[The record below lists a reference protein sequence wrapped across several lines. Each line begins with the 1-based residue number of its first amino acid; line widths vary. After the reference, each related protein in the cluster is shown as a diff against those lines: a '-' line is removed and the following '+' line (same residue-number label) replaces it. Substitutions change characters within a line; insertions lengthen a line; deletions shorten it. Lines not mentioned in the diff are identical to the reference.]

1 MIPIRLSCHKC
12 WQEYWESAFE
22 KAKLLAKKEGVLVGI
37 SSGANFIG
45 CIMAQEKLGAESI
58 IATVFAD
65 DNKKYLSTDY
75 SEEQEMKE
83 QYISHD
89 VQLMGVIAHR

>member
-1 MIPIRLSCHKC
+1 
-12 WQEYWESAFE
+12 
-22 KAKLLAKKEGVLVGI
+22 
-37 SSGANFIG
+37 
-45 CIMAQEKLGAESI
+45 MAQEKLGAESI